1 MLRFSNRLYGNK
13 HIYIANPAKAFYD
26 VNNIGEVYHHNIF
39 EVDYSIV
46 VQDNGQPV
54 HITVNQQ

>member
-1 MLRFSNRLYGNK
+1 MADKLMFFLHRA
-13 HIYIANPAKAFYD
+13 HVI
-26 VNNIGEVYHHNIF
+26 NNIGEVYHHNIF